1 MNVSTTL
8 QMYLAQK
15 GIAYDV
21 VPHPHAESTINA
33 ATSAEIPPDKIAK
46 PVILEDANG
55 YLMAVI
61 PGDHKVNLGK
71 LSRLLGRRLGLAT
84 EQELAELFEDCEQGA
99 IPPIG
104 AAFGI
109 DTIYDDSLDDCTDV
123 YLEAGD
129 HEDFLHMRGASFR
142 KLMKG
147 AKHAHIS

>member
-1 MNVSTTL
+1 MHVSTTL

-21 VPHPHAESTINA
+21 VPHPYAISTMNA

-46 PVILEDANG
+46 PVILEDENG

-71 LSRLLGRRLGLAT
+71 LSKLLGRRLGLAT
-84 EQELAELFEDCEQGA
+84 EPELGLLFEDCEAGA
-99 IPPIG
+99 IPPVG

-109 DTIYDDSLDDCTDV
+109 DTICDDGLDECEDV

-147 AKHAHIS
+147 AQHANIS